1 MWLGGRKWEMG
12 DSLIW
17 APLEAASRT
26 KSVERASGSETG
38 KQLGENLIKLA
49 TAVSSGAQV
58 QGRLSGPAS
67 DDHLKGKEAGVL
79 IH

>member
-1 MWLGGRKWEMG
+1 M
-12 DSLIW
+12 
-17 APLEAASRT
+17 
-26 KSVERASGSETG
+26 ERASGSETG

-49 TAVSSGAQV
+49 TTVSSGAQV
-58 QGRLSGPAS
+58 QGRLSGPVS